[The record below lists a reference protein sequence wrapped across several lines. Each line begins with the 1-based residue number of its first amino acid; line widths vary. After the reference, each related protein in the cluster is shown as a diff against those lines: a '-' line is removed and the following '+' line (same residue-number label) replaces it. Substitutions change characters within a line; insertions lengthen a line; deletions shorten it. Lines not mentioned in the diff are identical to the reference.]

1 MGKLL
6 VVHSIQKF
14 STAWLNEV
22 STERVRDDPVWLTT
36 LNHALVVPRQ
46 MLPVALTALH
56 EVRVQPTS
64 VLVMNVPTDS
74 AIVPGSSLL

>member
-36 LNHALVVPRQ
+36 LNHVLVVPRQ